1 MPMLAKES
9 TSIQGDVNPLP
20 SFLESMRGG
29 DRTNGEAA
37 GENGDGGSMKRAFSA
52 LLGGCVGPGALPLAG
67 MRCAFGAADEEKG
80 GLGWNRRLIG

>member
-37 GENGDGGSMKRAFSA
+37 GENGDGGEPDGHDDGSA
-52 LLGGCVGPGALPLAG
+52 GHGAEGAGG
-67 MRCAFGAADEEKG
+67 AD
-80 GLGWNRRLIG
+80 